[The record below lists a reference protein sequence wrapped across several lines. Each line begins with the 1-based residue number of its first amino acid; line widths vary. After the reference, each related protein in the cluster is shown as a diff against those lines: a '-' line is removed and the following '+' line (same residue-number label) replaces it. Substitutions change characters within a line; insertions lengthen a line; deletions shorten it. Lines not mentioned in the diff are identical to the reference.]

1 VFTRTS
7 PAFPRHLVAAI
18 WVFGLALVCVLGGL
32 DRFAP
37 AGRSVVKISGVDA
50 VTYYSVARSLLFD
63 HDFDLANEF
72 EVLQPIH
79 SQWNDVVPQ
88 TGRYSSP
95 FPIGFSLL
103 QMPFIALGAAV
114 DRIAHGNADGYS
126 RTCIFFYFV
135 GTLFYLCVALTL
147 LFVLLRSFGA
157 SIGVA
162 PQLRDHGALLAT
174 LAIWP
179 STTLGYYT
187 FSPMSHVASF
197 MSTVLFLTA
206 WWMSRDSLS
215 PARWAGV
222 GIASALM
229 FLCRWQEALWL
240 AIPLTWE
247 IVRAA
252 QRERSQW
259 RPWAVS
265 RLAGVAA
272 GLIAVVPQVLEW
284 QAIYGSYFTIPQGAG
299 FISMPPAHALE
310 TLASSC
316 NGWFTW
322 TPITLLGVAGL
333 LIGLRR
339 SPVVLGSFL
348 GTLALEVL
356 LVGSLSTWHGDS
368 FAMRYLTPCVIFVA
382 FGLVLLVWTLSTR
395 SRLWLAV
402 AATGC
407 TIFTLL
413 FAAQMRLDLIPAAER
428 LSLQQMFSDKVHLGR
443 ARERRKATAEA
454 QQHLQEGKAA
464 QAFAFAQ
471 NAERRYGADA
481 ELLMVAIEAQT
492 VLGNDAALATA
503 QARLTRF
510 NARRLF

>member
-1 VFTRTS
+1 MIF
-7 PAFPRHLVAAI
+7 AL
-18 WVFGLALVCVLGGL
+18 FGLDHV
-32 DRFAP
+32 AP
-37 AGRSVVKISGVDA
+37 SGRSVVKITGVDT
-50 VTYYSVARSLLFD
+50 VSYYSVSRSLLFD
-63 HDFDLANEF
+63 HDVDLANEF
-72 EVLQPIH
+72 EVLQPIR
-79 SQWNDVVPQ
+79 SPWNSVVPQ

-114 DRIAHGNADGYS
+114 DRIAHGSADGYS
-126 RTCIFFYFV
+126 RICVCFFFI
-135 GTLFYLCVALTL
+135 GTIVYLCIALTL

-162 PQLRDHGALLAT
+162 PKLRDRGALLAT

-187 FSPMSHVASF
+187 FSPMSHVVSF

-206 WWMSRDSLS
+206 WWMSRDSTS
-215 PARWAGV
+215 SARWVGV
-222 GIASALM
+222 GIASGLM

-240 AIPLTWE
+240 TIPLIWE

-252 QRERSQW
+252 KRERSQW

-265 RLAGVAA
+265 RLACVVA
-272 GLIAVVPQVLEW
+272 GLITIVPQLLEW
-284 QAIYGSYFTIPQGAG
+284 KAIYGRYLTIPQGEG

-310 TLASSC
+310 VLASSC

-333 LIGLRR
+333 LFGLRR

-348 GTLALEVL
+348 GTLALEVI
-356 LVGSLSTWHGDS
+356 LVGSLSTWHGHS

-382 FGLVLLVWTLSTR
+382 FGLALLMWTLAAR
-395 SRLWLAV
+395 GRLWFAV
-402 AATGC
+402 AAAAC

-413 FAAQMRLDLIPAAER
+413 FAAQVRLDLIPAVQR
-428 LSLQQMFSDKVHLGR
+428 LSFQQMFSDKVHLGR
-443 ARERRKATAEA
+443 ARARRKATADA
-454 QQHLQEGKAA
+454 QRQLQAGNAA

-471 NAERRYGADA
+471 EAERHYGADA
-481 ELLMVAIEAQT
+481 ELLTVAVEAQT
-492 VLGNDAALATA
+492 ALGNDTALATA
-503 QARLTRF
+503 KARLARF